1 MIIKQLIEELS
12 KQDPERE
19 VMVSASPKICAR
31 FDDRGGDLIETQF
44 AIDDL
49 KHELNAVVIYI

>member
-19 VMVSASPKICAR
+19 VMVSASPKIRAC
-31 FDDRGGDLIETQF
+31 FDDRDGELIETQF
-44 AIDDL
+44 AIDDV
-49 KHELNAVVIYI
+49 KHELNAAVIYI